1 MDNLFK
7 VVFTFY
13 MEFLIMTCLSTV
25 MLVLQN
31 LIYLDLEIHNS

>member
-7 VVFTFY
+7 VVSTFQI
-13 MEFLIMTCLSTV
+13 ESLIMTCLSTL

-31 LIYLDLEIHNS
+31 LIYIGSEYT